1 VALLELLLAAAGAGV
16 VAAHFLQRV
25 AYGLLVAVVA
35 VRAVDVV
42 VIVVMVVV
50 VVAVGTMDVFVLAHG
65 VDHSGM

>member
-25 AYGLLVAVVA
+25 AHGLLVAVVA

-50 VVAVGTMDVFVLAHG
+50 AVGTMDVFVLAHG